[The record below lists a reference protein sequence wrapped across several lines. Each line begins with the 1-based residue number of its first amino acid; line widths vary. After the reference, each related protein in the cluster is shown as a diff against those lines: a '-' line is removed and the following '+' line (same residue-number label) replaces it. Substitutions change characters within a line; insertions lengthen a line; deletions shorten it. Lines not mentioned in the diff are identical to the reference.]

1 MPNPGVSDI
10 SVGGC
15 GEVGLQKLK
24 LSLKLLMILLF
35 RLSFLV
41 RMFSEVLI
49 DFRVEG
55 GEDSEHTLGDHRI
68 LDFCEPK
75 VKLLFPESRFNSFGW
90 LQILIFMLDVRYWLL
105 LSCDQ
110 FLSAPWRY
118 IEGTLDLTFLVCCFH
133 PQKIYF

>member
-1 MPNPGVSDI
+1 MNWGGSSRKYRVNDQIVRPHLNYSCRMSNPGVSDI

-24 LSLKLLMILLF
+24 LSLKLLLILLF

-41 RMFSEVLI
+41 RMFLEVLI

-55 GEDSEHTLGDHRI
+55 GEHSEHTLGDHRI

-75 VKLLFPESRFNSFGW
+75 IELLFPESRFNSFGW
-90 LQILIFMLDVRYWLL
+90 L
-105 LSCDQ
+105 
-110 FLSAPWRY
+110 
-118 IEGTLDLTFLVCCFH
+118 
-133 PQKIYF
+133 